1 MALSATIHN
10 FTLRLADADRQVY
23 ETLELRVARHP
34 SESEDRLVA
43 RVLAY
48 ALEYGEGI
56 AFSRGLSDPDEPAIA
71 VRDLT
76 GVLTAWIDVGLPDA
90 ARLHKA
96 GKAARRVA
104 VYAHRDPSV
113 WLRGLAGERIHRGAE
128 MALHA
133 FDRDLIA
140 GLVKHLDRRVSM
152 DLSVSEQHL
161 YVSLGEA
168 QHFEGALD
176 TLSLAPA

>member
-10 FTLRLADADRQVY
+10 FTVRLADADRHVY

-34 SESEDRLVA
+34 SESEDRLVG
-43 RVLAY
+43 RLLAY
-48 ALEYGEGI
+48 CLEYAEGI

-96 GKAARRVA
+96 GKAAKRVA

-113 WLRGLAGERIHRGAE
+113 WLRGLTGERIHRGAE
-128 MALHA
+128 MKLVEL
-133 FDRDLIA
+133 DRGLIA
-140 GLVKHLDRRVSM
+140 GLVKRLDRRMSL

-161 YVSLGEA
+161 YVSLGDV
-168 QHFEGALD
+168 HFEGALEP
-176 TLSLAPA
+176 LSLAPA